1 MICFNFYFDKQSV
14 EDILREIVTTSKVAL
29 TNIYYYYY
37 YHHTALCR
45 LQVVRLDPFHAVSST
60 LALYTATV
68 PDWDTVTLACPSLNK
83 VREGDHHCVFCIQTF
98 TGFCLFKSHLN
109 ALYQD
114 QESTLYIYLPC
125 D

>member
-1 MICFNFYFDKQSV
+1 MPLHVVCRGEECRSGTSV
-14 EDILREIVTTSKVAL
+14 M
-29 TNIYYYYY
+29 YYII
-37 YHHTALCR
+37 HNTLCP
-45 LQVVRLDPFHAVSST
+45 LQVVRLDPFHAVSPT

-98 TGFCLFKSHLN
+98 TFTFTGFCLFTSHLN

-114 QESTLYIYLPC
+114 QESTLYIYPVTSPVTVAA
-125 D
+125 